1 MKKILSVAFLTLLS
15 MGVMLGQTK
24 VTGKVTDLSSSEPV
38 SYASV
43 AVKGYA
49 AAGTFTDDNGN
60 YTINMPEGSTTIS
73 VSSIGY
79 KTQEIVV
86 NNRSIIDVALEPD
99 VAQIE
104 ESFVVAYGTAKKS
117 TYTGSAAVVKAEAIK
132 DAPSVSLENALI
144 GKVAGMQVTSSSG
157 QAGST
162 SSIRIRGIGSMNAS
176 NDPLYVIDGVPIV
189 SGDIGQMGSYIY
201 TSNNAMNS
209 INNADIESI
218 TVLKDAASAA
228 LYGSRAANGV
238 IIITTK
244 KGKSGK
250 PRIDFKT
257 SIGITPSFATD
268 NWEVASP
275 EQQIQME
282 YEIFWNGYIKDGKTE
297 AEANTRAIKQLNDRF
312 NKHGYSF
319 ATTDNT
325 VNTLAITGMTDGIEN
340 REGKYFDWDDVLFR
354 TAIFQTYD
362 LAVSGG
368 NDRTTYYS
376 SLSYTKEQGR
386 SVINGF
392 DRISGRLNVNQKVNK
407 YIEFA
412 TNVSLAKSDKTG
424 FNDTRN
430 TGANYFLQSRNLF
443 WPLYWPT
450 NYKTGEPW
458 IDRYGSYAYNSVYY
472 NNEWE
477 NSSKTVKISVNETMT
492 VNILPEL
499 VLKSIFSYDHT
510 HVSDHLYY
518 SKNHFNGVNDKA
530 SVTDISTNI
539 NNWVSSTTLGYD
551 KTFLEKH
558 NVSVLAGFE
567 ATENKTDYL
576 LGNGKNMP
584 NSQLHTIQTA
594 GVLSASGY
602 YWGNT
607 MASILSRADY
617 NYDGKYFASLSFR
630 RDGSSKLAPDKRW
643 GNFWSISGA
652 WNITKEN
659 FMQNIDY
666 ISNLRFRLSY
676 GINGTL
682 PSSNYGWRSLIG
694 YTYKYNEEPGGAF
707 INVENPELSWER
719 NFVTDA
725 ALEFGFFDNRLR
737 GTIEYYNRDTK
748 DLLQSVP
755 LSMVTGF
762 SSILRNVGEINNK
775 GWEIELGGD
784 IIRNKD
790 WKWDVSINASFLTS
804 KVTKLYGG
812 QDVVWNDPTGSDARC
827 RFIYREGEST
837 LSLYGLEWA
846 GVDQSNGKNVWYTN
860 NDEGTDIMGNG
871 RNASYNYTEADQVI
885 LADMHPAVQGA
896 FNTGVSW
903 KGISLNLNF
912 IYRFGGYMY
921 DGFSKDVNDDGYYW
935 ERTRAKDTYEGRWTY
950 FNEYGKYPMLDDDD
964 LMDAMQISSR
974 HKHPGSF
981 VRLKNI
987 TLSYNLPKNLISK
1000 LGLTNTRVYF
1010 VGSNLL
1016 TFSAYKMYDPE
1027 GSSYYTKGWEMPI
1040 GKTYTFGI
1048 ELSF

>member
-1 MKKILSVAFLTLLS
+1 MKKILSIAFLTLLS
-15 MGVMLGQTK
+15 MGVISGQTK
-24 VTGKVTDLSSSEPV
+24 VTGKVTDLNTNDPV

-49 AAGTFTDDNGN
+49 TAGTFTDDNGN
-60 YTINMPEGSTTIS
+60 YSINMPEGSTTIL
-73 VSSIGY
+73 VSFVGY

-86 NNRSIIDVALEPD
+86 NTRSIINVALEPD

-117 TYTGSAAVVKAEAIK
+117 TYTGSAAVVKNSEIK

-144 GKVAGMQVTSSSG
+144 GKVAGMQVTSPSG

-176 NDPLYVIDGVPIV
+176 NDPLYVVDGVPVI
-189 SGDIGQMGSYIY
+189 SGDVGQMGSYIY
-201 TSNNAMNS
+201 TSNSAMNS
-209 INNADIESI
+209 INNSDIESI

-268 NWEVASP
+268 NWELASP
-275 EQQIQME
+275 EEQIQME
-282 YEIFWNGYIKDGKTE
+282 YEIFWNGYKKDGRTDE
-297 AEANTRAIKQLNDRF
+297 SANSRAITQLNNRF
-312 NKHGYSF
+312 NRHGYSF
-319 ATTDNT
+319 STTDNT
-325 VNTLAITGMTDGIEN
+325 VNTLKITGLTDGKEN
-340 REGKYFDWDDVLFR
+340 REGKYFNWDDVLFR
-354 TAIFQTYD
+354 TAIFQTHD
-362 LAVSGG
+362 LSVSGG

-376 SLSYTKEQGR
+376 SIAYTKEQGR
-386 SVINGF
+386 SVLNGF
-392 DRISGRLNVNQKVNK
+392 DRVSGRLNVNQKINK

-412 TNVSLAKSDKTG
+412 TNVSLAKSDRTG

-430 TGANYFLQSRNLF
+430 TGANYFLQSRNLL

-450 NYKTGEPW
+450 DYKTGEPW
-458 IDRYGSYAYNSVYY
+458 IDRYGSYAYNPVYHDK
-472 NNEWE
+472 EWE
-477 NSSKTVKISVNETMT
+477 NSSKTIRISVNETMT

-518 SKNHFNGVNDKA
+518 SKDHWYGVNNRA

-551 KTFLEKH
+551 KTFMEKH

-567 ATENKTDYL
+567 AAENKTDYL
-576 LGNGKNMP
+576 LGNGKNLP
-584 NSQLHTIQTA
+584 NSLLHTIQTA

-607 MASILSRADY
+607 MASILSRAEY
-617 NYDGKYFASLSFR
+617 NYDGKYFVSVSFR

-643 GNFWSISGA
+643 SNFWSISGA
-652 WNITKEN
+652 WNIKKEN

-666 ISNLRFRLSY
+666 LSNLRFRLSY

-682 PSSNYGWRSLIG
+682 PPSNYGWRSLIG

-707 INVENPELSWER
+707 VNIENSDLSWER
-719 NFVTDA
+719 NFVTNA
-725 ALEFGFFDNRLR
+725 AVEFGFFDNRLR
-737 GTIEYYNRDTK
+737 GSIEYYNRDTK

-755 LSMVTGF
+755 ISMVVGF
-762 SSILRNVGEINNK
+762 SSVLKNVGEINNK
-775 GWEIELGGD
+775 GWEIEIGGD
-784 IIRNKD
+784 IISNKD
-790 WKWDVSINASFLTS
+790 WKWDVSLNASLLKS

-812 QDVVWNDPTGSDARC
+812 QDVVWNDPTGGDARC
-827 RFIYREGEST
+827 RFIYREGQST
-837 LSLYGLEWA
+837 LALYGIEWA
-846 GVDQSNGKNVWYTN
+846 GVDQSNGRNVWYTN
-860 NDEGTDIMGNG
+860 NDNGTDILGNG
-871 RNASYNYTEADQVI
+871 RNASYNYQEADQII

-935 ERTRAKDTYEGRWTY
+935 ERTRAKDTYDGRWTY
-950 FNEYGKYPMLDDDD
+950 FNDYGKYPMLDDDD

-1016 TFSAYKMYDPE
+1016 TLSAYKIFDPE